1 MDQLNSQAGVS
12 ALQFMNLTAN
22 DDGDEYL
29 LRPRALCADGFS
41 ISIQGGNR
49 FHYCQPRKLCRI
61 FESVEL
67 GFPNQVDDSIMRY
80 IDGPE
85 SNPLE
90 SAYGYVPIEIVDA
103 LVAKHGGIVDID
115 TGTVDDFG
123 ALHLSYYMK
132 CQEAV
137 RRGMVYNELTKTKG
151 DWAI

>member
-1 MDQLNSQAGVS
+1 MDQLDSQAGVS

-49 FHYCQPRKLCRI
+49 FHYCRPRELCMI

-67 GFPNQVDDSIMRY
+67 GFPSQVEDLIMQY

-85 SNPLE
+85 GNPLG
-90 SAYGYVPIEIVDA
+90 SVYGFVPIEVVDEM
-103 LVAKHGGIVDID
+103 VAKHGGIVDID
-115 TGTVDDFG
+115 VAVITGLKTSHS
-123 ALHLSYYMK
+123 AYYER
-132 CQEAV
+132 CREAV
-137 RRGMVYNELTKTKG
+137 RRELLKPKETG
-151 DWAI
+151 RYD